1 MYHFAT
7 PTFSWSE
14 LHQGY
19 ELSDPERR
27 EERYL
32 THEDLAWFAW
42 LEAVSSFAF
51 HGQHGSFTARKE
63 TKQRGTGY
71 WYAYRKRE
79 GTLAKQYLGKTADL
93 TFARLEGAARVLQ
106 APRTTA
112 AHTPVP
118 LPPSAP
124 REGGRLHTHHEDADG
139 AAPPPELAPPAPAH
153 PHRDLLA
160 PLLATKLHRPRPRE
174 QLVPRA
180 QLIERLQQGLAGALT
195 LISAPAGFG
204 KTTLL
209 SQWLAGCGR
218 PAAWLSLDEGEND
231 PARFLT
237 YLVAAVR
244 TIAPSLGKGVLEV
257 LQAPQLPPIGALLVA
272 LLNDL
277 TRLPDPFVLVLDD
290 YHLIEATA
298 VDQALTYLVEH
309 LPPQLHLVIATR
321 EDPHLSLARLRARGQ
336 LTELRAAD
344 LRFTPAEAAAF
355 LNEVMSLHLEASDIA
370 LLSRR
375 TEGWIAG
382 LHLAA
387 LSLRGQPDPTRFIQ
401 AFTGNHQFVL
411 DYLVEEVL
419 AQQSASVQAFLL
431 RTSILERL
439 CGPLCEA
446 VVLDPATPGQ
456 ATLEALDRANLFL
469 VPLDHERRWYRYH
482 HLFAEVLRQRLRQR
496 IAASPGDESGNVAEL
511 HLRASIWYEAQGLAL
526 EAFQHAAAAQDV
538 ERAARLI
545 EGQGMPRH
553 FRGAVVPVLHWLASL
568 PKAVLDER
576 PALWARYA
584 GLLLVN
590 GQTAGV
596 EEKLQ
601 AAEAALAGVE
611 PDDETR
617 NLVGQIAAAR
627 ATLALTRYQADIML
641 AQSRRAL
648 EYLHPTNLAFR
659 ATASWTLGYAYFF
672 QGDRVASGQ
681 AFTEAIALSQASED
695 PFNTLLATLGLGNI
709 QEVGN
714 QLHQAAETYRQVLH
728 LAGEQPLQVIYEAH
742 LGLARIGY
750 EWNDLEEA
758 WQHGRQA
765 LHLARQFG
773 SGVGGFVR
781 CEVFLSR
788 LMLAQGDVAGATARL
803 AEASE
808 ETRQHHFVALLPEVA
823 AAQVLTWLHQGRLS
837 AAAQLAETHGLPLSQ
852 ARVHLAAGDPAA
864 ALAVLAPWREQVEA
878 RGWAD
883 ERLKVQVL
891 EALAL
896 QSQGEQDQAVQVL
909 GEALTL
915 AKPGGC
921 IRTFVDEGAPMAHLL
936 AQVAAQ
942 GLMPDYLGKVR
953 AVFEA
958 EEQQYEDQSS
968 PPPAQ
973 PLIEPLSRREVEVLQ
988 LIAQGLS
995 NQEISERLVLAVST
1009 VKGHNLKIFGKLQVQ
1024 RRTEAVARARALG
1037 LV

>member
-1 MYHFAT
+1 MEHRT
-7 PTFSWSE
+7 TSTLSWSA

-19 ELSDPERR
+19 ELSDPQREVGRR
-27 EERYL
+27 L
-32 THEDLAWFAW
+32 TRDDPAWFAW

-51 HGQHGSFTARKE
+51 YGHNGSFTARKE
-63 TKQRGTGY
+63 TKQRGARY

-79 GTLAKQYLGKTADL
+79 GTLAKTYLGKTTDL
-93 TFARLEGAARVLQ
+93 TFARLEGAASVLQ
-106 APRTTA
+106 APRATTARSPVPRPPPAPRETGRRPTPMEAQVAEPHLVQAEPTA
-112 AHTPVP
+112 AH
-118 LPPSAP
+118 
-124 REGGRLHTHHEDADG
+124 
-139 AAPPPELAPPAPAH
+139 AH
-153 PHRDLLA
+153 GESLA
-160 PLLATKLHRPRPRE
+160 PLLATKLHQPRPRA
-174 QLVPRA
+174 QLVPRVH
-180 QLIERLQQGLAGALT
+180 LVERLQQGLSGALT
-195 LISAPAGFG
+195 LASAPAGFG
-204 KTTLL
+204 KTTLI
-209 SQWLAGCGR
+209 SQWLAGCAR
-218 PAAWLSLDEGEND
+218 PAAWLSLDERDND
-231 PARFLT
+231 PARFLA
-237 YLVAAVR
+237 YLVAALQ
-244 TIAPSLGKGVLEV
+244 TIGATIGAGILRV
-257 LQAPQLPPIGALLVA
+257 LQASQPPPFEALLTT

-277 TRLPDPFVLVLDD
+277 TTLPDPFVLVLDD
-290 YHLIEATA
+290 YHLIEAQA
-298 VDQALTYLVEH
+298 VNQALTYLVEH
-309 LPPQLHLVIATR
+309 LPPQMHLVLATR
-321 EDPHLSLARLRARGQ
+321 EDPPLPLARLRARGQ
-336 LTELRAAD
+336 VTELRAAD
-344 LRFTPAEAAAF
+344 LRFTPVEAVAF
-355 LNEVMSLHLEASDIA
+355 LKEVMGLSLSAEDIA
-370 LLSRR
+370 ALERR

-382 LHLAA
+382 LQLAA
-387 LSLRGQPDPTRFIQ
+387 LSLQRHEDPARFIQ
-401 AFTGNHQFVL
+401 AFTGSHQFVL

-419 AQQSASVQAFLL
+419 QQQSQHVQTFLL

-446 VVLDPATPGQ
+446 VALDPATPGQ

-469 VPLDHERRWYRYH
+469 VPLDHERQWYRYH

-496 IAASPGDESGNVAEL
+496 IPSAPEEEGRGVAEL
-511 HLRASIWYEAQGLAL
+511 HQRASFWYEAQGLAL

-538 ERAARLI
+538 DRAARLI

-553 FRGAVVPVLHWLASL
+553 FGGAMVPVLRWLASL

-576 PALWARYA
+576 PSLWVKYA

-590 GQTAGV
+590 GQAAGV

-611 PDDETR
+611 PDDDTR

-672 QGDRVASGQ
+672 QGDRTASGQ
-681 AFTEAIALSQASED
+681 AFTEAIVLSQASED
-695 PFNTLLATLGLGNI
+695 PFATLLATLGLGNI

-714 QLHQAAETYRQVLH
+714 QLHQAAETYRQVLR

-750 EWNDLEEA
+750 EWNDLEAAE
-758 WQHGRQA
+758 QHGRQA

-773 SGVGGFVR
+773 SGVDGYVR

-788 LMLAQGDVAGATARL
+788 LLLAQSDVIGATARL

-808 ETRQHHFVALLPEVA
+808 ETRQHHFVARLPEVA
-823 AAQVLTWLHQGRLS
+823 TAQVLTLLHQGQLA

-852 ARVHLAAGDPAA
+852 ARVHLAAGDPSA

-878 RGWAD
+878 RGWVD
-883 ERLKVQVL
+883 ERLKAQVL

-909 GEALTL
+909 GEALAL
-915 AKPGGC
+915 AQPGGC

-942 GLMPDYLGKVR
+942 GLMPDYLGKVC

-958 EEQQYEDQSS
+958 EEHQDEDQSS

-995 NQEISERLVLAVST
+995 NQEISQRLVLAVST